1 MILKASQRGGGQNLA
16 AHLMRADEN
25 EHVELHEVRG
35 FVSET
40 LHGAFKE
47 AHAVARGTKCRQYL
61 FSVSLNPPPSE
72 EVAVEVF
79 ETAIDRIEERLG
91 LAEQPRAIV
100 FHEKE
105 GRRHAHA
112 VWSRIDPE
120 TMTARQ
126 MSFFKSKLRD
136 LSRELYLENDWRM
149 PRGLADPAQRD
160 PRNFTLEEWQ
170 KAKRTGVDP
179 RAMRMAVQDAWAM
192 SDTRETFE
200 AALKERGYRLSRGD
214 RRGHVILDHNGEV
227 HSLARLIDKK
237 AKDVRAR
244 LGDPAALK
252 SVEAARRDIAEA
264 MTPLMKRH
272 IDHARE
278 MFARRKADLDQKRLA
293 LRDADRGARQALIR
307 AQKERSDKEAKAR
320 AEKLPKGLRG
330 LWSRITGKYKK
341 LVSANEADSRLCQQR
356 DRIER
361 HAMVI
366 QQLEKRR
373 MLQTVIKQERARH
386 AELLSSLR
394 QDVVRFRALERTP
407 EPPRA
412 PAQTRNPGR
421 ERN

>member
-16 AHLMRADEN
+16 AHLMRTDEN

-79 ETAIDRIEERLG
+79 ETAIARIEERLG

-179 RAMRMAVQDAWAM
+179 RALRMAVQDAWAM
-192 SDTRETFE
+192 SDIRETFE

-264 MTPLMKRH
+264 MMPLMKRH

-293 LRDADRGARQALIR
+293 LRDADRAARQALIR

-356 DRIER
+356 DRKER
-361 HAMVI
+361 HAMVT

-394 QDVVRFRALERTP
+394 QDVARFRALERTP

-412 PAQTRNPGR
+412 PAQTRQATR
-421 ERN
+421 ER

>member
-72 EVAVEVF
+72 AVAVEVF
-79 ETAIDRIEERLG
+79 ETAIARIEERLG

-170 KAKRTGVDP
+170 KVKRTGVDP
-179 RAMRMAVQDAWAM
+179 RALRMAVQDAWAI

-244 LGDPAALK
+244 LGDPADLR

-278 MFARRKADLDQKRLA
+278 MFARRKADLDQKRLV
-293 LRDADRGARQALIR
+293 LRDADRAARQALIR

-341 LVSANEADSRLCQQR
+341 LVNANEADSRLCQQR
-356 DRIER
+356 DRKER
-361 HAMVI
+361 HAMVS

-421 ERN
+421 GRN